1 MSDPEW
7 QIQIKRSGGFAG
19 VSLGGEVR
27 SGELS
32 AEEAEELECLAADV
46 DFGAKEREAPAQRGQ
61 PGQPDRFQYSI
72 VVDRGS
78 EHYEFEIGEGSM
90 DERTKALVQWLMPR
104 ATSSTP
110 EPTPPSVSEGKDE
123 H

>member
-19 VSLGGEVR
+19 VSRGGEVR

-32 AEEAEELECLAADV
+32 AEEAEELECLATGV
-46 DFGAKEREAPAQRGQ
+46 DFAAAKERAAPGQ
-61 PGQPDRFQYSI
+61 PGEPDRFQYSL

-78 EHYEFEIGEGSM
+78 EHYELEIGEGSM
-90 DERTKALVQWLMPR
+90 DERMKELVQWLMPR
-104 ATSSTP
+104 ATSSSG
-110 EPTPPSVSEGKDE
+110 ESAQPSVSESKDD

>member
-1 MSDPEW
+1 MSDPEFR
-7 QIQIKRSGGFAG
+7 IQIKRSGGFAG

-32 AEEAEELECLAADV
+32 AEEAEELGRLATGV
-46 DFGAKEREAPAQRGQ
+46 DFAAAKERGAPGQ

-78 EHYEFEIGEGSM
+78 EHHELEIGEGSM
-90 DERTKALVQWLMPR
+90 DDQMKELVQWLMPR
-104 ATSSTP
+104 ATGSSG
-110 EPTPPSVSEGKDE
+110 ESAQPSVSESKDE
-123 H
+123 Q